1 MTKSIIYNHY
11 LVYFMTESIIYN
23 NYGVVAPVR

>member
-23 NYGVVAPVR
+23 NYGVVAPLR